1 MAQLSPHS
9 PEAERLVLGQAL
21 TDNSVIDQIAHYI
34 PEDKVF
40 YETKHQQ
47 IWKSILDMHRDG
59 AKVIDVVT
67 ITAKIPPNN
76 NNESPAYYLSGLIAD
91 VPTTANAEQY
101 AKIIYEKWLLRK
113 VIFQSEKI
121 KGVMA
126 VDGSEAYQLLQRL
139 HREIEDILNLRVRED
154 FSLSGLVDDTIE
166 NMLTTDNLVP
176 FGLPKLD
183 ELTGGM
189 TKGEITVIAGRPGH
203 FKSTMMINI
212 VKNLINDGKS
222 VIVFNRELS
231 NVEMMKK
238 IIILE
243 SDILSYGNMRMGF
256 FDGDANIDLDKARKA
271 IKDKYKKLIMLDD
284 VFDIDRAMREIRK
297 HKPDVVVDDYIGLID
312 VIGMDDNRLRI
323 DNIMKQYKRAA
334 KTYGCAAILLSQL
347 NRGCEERANK
357 RPILRDLRDS
367 GSIEQDAEMVLFMYY
382 DYRYNYKDSNIGEY
396 GIEVILG
403 KNRYGKTG
411 SALMG
416 VIGDRCNILNEPD
429 IALSEIKQINS
440 KRLKNG
446 KKTTNRST

>member
-1 MAQLSPHS
+1 MTQLSPHS
-9 PEAERLVLGQAL
+9 SEAERLVLGQAL
-21 TDNSVIDQIAHYI
+21 IDNSVIDQIAHYI

-59 AKVIDVVT
+59 AKVIDIVT
-67 ITAKIPPNN
+67 ITAKIPPNK
-76 NNESPAYYLSGLIAD
+76 NNESPAYYLSGLVEQ

-113 VIFQSEKI
+113 VIYQSEKI

-212 VKNLINDGKS
+212 VKNLINEGKS
-222 VIVFNRELS
+222 VVVFNREMS

-238 IIILE
+238 LIILE
-243 SDILSYGNMRMGF
+243 SEALSYGNMRMGF
-256 FDGDANIDLDKARKA
+256 FDDDANIDLDKARKS
-271 IKDKYKKLIMLDD
+271 IKEKYKKLIMLDD

-297 HKPDVVVDDYIGLID
+297 HKPDVVIDDYIGLID

-334 KTYGCAAILLSQL
+334 KTYDCAAILLSQL

-416 VIGDRCNILNEPD
+416 VIGDRCNIVNEPEIALNEV
-429 IALSEIKQINS
+429 KQINN

-446 KKTTNRST
+446 KKTTN

>member
-1 MAQLSPHS
+1 
-9 PEAERLVLGQAL
+9 
-21 TDNSVIDQIAHYI
+21 
-34 PEDKVF
+34 
-40 YETKHQQ
+40 
-47 IWKSILDMHRDG
+47 MHRDG

-139 HREIEDILNLRVRED
+139 HREIEDILNLRIRED

-166 NMLTTDNLVP
+166 NMMTTDNLVP

-222 VIVFNRELS
+222 VIVFNREMS

-238 IIILE
+238 LIILE
-243 SDILSYGNMRMGF
+243 SEILSYGNMRMGF

-297 HKPDVVVDDYIGLID
+297 YKPDVVVDDYIGLID

-334 KTYGCAAILLSQL
+334 KTYGCAALLLSQL

-446 KKTTNRST
+446 KKTTN

>member
-1 MAQLSPHS
+1 MTQLSPHS
-9 PEAERLVLGQAL
+9 SEAERLVLGQAL
-21 TDNSVIDQIAHYI
+21 IDNSVIDQIAHYI

-67 ITAKIPPNN
+67 ITAKIPPNKN
-76 NNESPAYYLSGLIAD
+76 NQSPAYYLSGLIEQ
-91 VPTTANAEQY
+91 VTTTANAEQY

-113 VIFQSEKI
+113 VIYQSEKI

-166 NMLTTDNLVP
+166 NMMTTDNLVP

-212 VKNLINDGKS
+212 VKNLINEGKS
-222 VIVFNRELS
+222 VVVFNREMS

-238 IIILE
+238 LIILE
-243 SDILSYGNMRMGF
+243 SEALSYGNMRMGF
-256 FDGDANIDLDKARKA
+256 FDDEANKDLDKARKS
-271 IKDKYKKLIMLDD
+271 IKEKYKKLIMLDD

-297 HKPDVVVDDYIGLID
+297 HKPDVVIDDYIGLID

-416 VIGDRCNILNEPD
+416 VIGDRCNIVNEPEIALNEV
-429 IALSEIKQINS
+429 KQINN

-446 KKTTNRST
+446 KKTTN

>member
-1 MAQLSPHS
+1 MNQLRPHS
-9 PEAERLVLGQAL
+9 SEAERLVLGQAL
-21 TDNSVIDQIAHYI
+21 IDNSVIDQIAHYI

-67 ITAKIPPNN
+67 ITAKIPPNEN
-76 NNESPAYYLSGLIAD
+76 NKSPAYYLTGLVEE
-91 VPTTANAEQY
+91 VPTTANAESY

-113 VIFQSEKI
+113 VIYQSEKI

-154 FSLSGLVDDTIE
+154 FSLTSLIDDTIE
-166 NMLTTDNLVP
+166 SMLTTDNLVP

-212 VKNLINDGKS
+212 VKNLINEGKS
-222 VIVFNRELS
+222 VVVFNREMS

-243 SDILSYGNMRMGF
+243 SEALSYGNMRMGF
-256 FDGDANIDLDKARKA
+256 FDDDANKDLDASRKA
-271 IKDKYKKLIMLDD
+271 IREKYKKLTMLDD

-334 KTYGCAAILLSQL
+334 KTYGCAALLLSQL

-396 GIEVILG
+396 GIEIILG

-416 VIGDRCNILNEPD
+416 VVGDRCNIVNEPEIALNEV
-429 IALSEIKQINS
+429 KRINK

-446 KKTTNRST
+446 KKTTN

>member
-1 MAQLSPHS
+1 
-9 PEAERLVLGQAL
+9 
-21 TDNSVIDQIAHYI
+21 
-34 PEDKVF
+34 
-40 YETKHQQ
+40 
-47 IWKSILDMHRDG
+47 
-59 AKVIDVVT
+59 
-67 ITAKIPPNN
+67 
-76 NNESPAYYLSGLIAD
+76 
-91 VPTTANAEQY
+91 
-101 AKIIYEKWLLRK
+101 
-113 VIFQSEKI
+113 
-121 KGVMA
+121 MA

-154 FSLSGLVDDTIE
+154 FSLTSLIDDTIE
-166 NMLTTDNLVP
+166 SMLTTDNLVP

-203 FKSTMMINI
+203 FKSTMMINV
-212 VKNLINDGKS
+212 VKNLINEGKS
-222 VIVFNRELS
+222 VVVFNREMS

-243 SDILSYGNMRMGF
+243 SEALSYGNMRMGF
-256 FDGDANIDLDKARKA
+256 FDDDANKDLDASRKA
-271 IKDKYKKLIMLDD
+271 IREKYKKLTMLDD

-334 KTYGCAAILLSQL
+334 KTYGCAALLLSQL

-396 GIEVILG
+396 GIEIILG

-416 VIGDRCNILNEPD
+416 VIGDRCNIVNEPEIALNEV
-429 IALSEIKQINS
+429 KRINK

-446 KKTTNRST
+446 KKTTN